1 MSTVADY
8 QIVARIYESAKS
20 LVYRAKDKTDDRT
33 VILKVLKQDYPTPSE
48 LTRYKQEYEIT
59 RSINIEGAIAAY
71 DLLPYENT
79 LAIVLEDFGGQSLD
93 IFLQSGSFTHL
104 EFLEIAIQLAKAL
117 EEINGNNIIHK
128 DINPANIILNT
139 ETGQVKIIDFGISS
153 IFARE
158 NPIIKNPDVLEG
170 TLAYISPEQTGRMNR
185 AVDYRTDLY
194 SLGATFYKLLTH
206 QLLFDSKDPLELVHC
221 HMAREPI
228 APHKIES
235 SIPTAISKIVMK
247 LLAKTAEERYQSASG
262 LKADLEN
269 CYSQLKETGEI
280 AEFPLA
286 RYDLVE
292 QLQIP
297 QKLYGRDL
305 EIEQLLATFRRV
317 TQPEIP
323 QDETEATQNR
333 VEMMLVG
340 GYSGIGKTA
349 LIQELYKP
357 LSQKRGYFIAGKF
370 DQFQRNI
377 PYSAIVSA
385 FQSLVGQL
393 LTESKAQLNQWRER
407 LEKALGINGQ
417 VIVDVIPEIEQI
429 IGSQPPIKPL
439 EPSQAQNRFNQV
451 FQNFIRVFC
460 QKSHPI
466 ILFLDD
472 LQWADFGTLKL
483 IELMMTDS
491 QIESLL
497 LLGAYRDNEVD
508 ANHPTIVLI
517 ERLRKQGAIVN
528 LISLMPLKSEDI
540 TQLLVETLDCGPETV
555 ISLTE
560 LIIQKTSGNPFFVN
574 EFIKTIEQ
582 EKLLT
587 FNSNSRGWEWDIA
600 EIKAL
605 GITDNVVDL
614 MIGKLR
620 TLSEE
625 TQKTLRLSAC
635 IGNKFDLDTLSIIYE
650 KSPPETFRDLLPAIQ
665 QGLVQP
671 TSELQTTPEAP
682 VDSTL
687 VIQDYKFRHD
697 RIQQAAYNLI
707 DRDSRKTVHLQIGKL
722 LQANLN
728 KNEQQEKIFTLVD
741 HFNKGLDLVEDK
753 AEKIE
758 ILDINLY
765 AGKKAKEAIAYT
777 AARDYLM
784 TAKNEFPG
792 DIWTTCYKMAFELY
806 KELAEIEYL
815 NGNFLESQSLIKRA
829 IEQAQSPLDSAEF
842 YYLQIVQVTLQGQ
855 IKEAIELGRV
865 ALQTLGSNLPK
876 DDLQTAFG
884 EELMEYRQSIG
895 NRSIEELYNSSEMQQ
910 LDKRAVLK
918 ILSRIFAAT
927 WILDSRLMCIVGSKM
942 VNLSIKYGH
951 TSISPMAYSFFGAI
965 NAYALKDY
973 RAGYEFGSLGM
984 KLSDKYQ
991 DLASKGLACQLH
1003 GNMTMPWLVHIKLS
1017 EKVNDEGVDVSLQV
1031 GDFQFVGYTLTYK
1044 LYSIIYQG
1052 INLEIILKEIERSL
1066 SFSQETQNSWAT
1078 NCILAAKIIIK
1089 NLVGKS
1095 QDQFCFELEDVSE
1108 SDFIETCE
1116 RTKTM
1121 AALCFY
1127 EILKIQVLYIYEK
1140 PAKLTVLERTT
1151 KLCDYIPATI
1161 SIAKHNFY
1169 YSLTLIYYYLEAS
1182 LEERK
1187 CYWQQ
1192 LETNQKD
1199 MKNWAEHCPENFLHK
1214 YLLVAAEMARISDKW
1229 PEAVELY
1236 DRAIESAKEHEFI
1249 QNEALGN
1256 ELAAKFWLSRGKEDF
1271 AKLYMRKARQGY
1283 QIWGAK
1289 RKVEQLEEK
1298 YPQWFVSQSSGSQG
1312 TIGTTTGRATES
1324 LDIATVI
1331 QSSQTLAGEIV
1342 LKNLLGKLME
1352 IAIAN
1357 AGAEKGFLL
1366 LKRGEGWFI
1375 EAEGNVDNREGR
1387 ILQSIPIETEAPD
1400 SALLPLGIINYVDR
1414 TKKDAILN
1422 DAANEGEYTRDPYI
1436 IVNKP
1441 KSILCTPLVN
1451 QNRVSGILY
1460 LENNLATN
1468 TFTRDRVELLQTLST
1483 QAAISIENAQLYTQL
1498 EDYSHSLEVKVEERT
1513 AELAAATEEAQSA
1526 NKAKSTFIANMS
1538 HELRS
1543 PLNAILGFSQ
1553 LMLRSR
1559 GLSKEYAE
1567 NLGIITRSGE
1577 HLLTLINN
1585 VLDLSK
1591 IESGK
1596 TTLNEKNFDL
1606 YRLLDD
1612 MEDMFGLKAKEKG
1625 LQLACDRSPE
1635 VPRYIRTD
1643 AVKLRQV
1650 IINLLNNAL
1659 KFTKEGGVSVG
1670 ATVAG
1675 IPPKPPLAKGG
1686 ASKPPFLRGV
1696 WGDPTT
1702 GTGFDH
1708 IQDPGNE
1715 RVAIHFEIA
1724 DTGAGIAP
1732 EEIDSL
1738 FEAFVQTSTG
1748 KQAQEGTGLGLPISR
1763 QFVQLMGGDMGV
1775 RSQVGK
1781 GTVFYFDIE
1790 VPRVE
1795 GADIESNK
1803 PTRQIIALA
1812 PNQPR
1817 YRILI
1822 VDDKP
1827 INRKL
1832 LIELLNPLGF
1842 ELKEANNGQEAVEIF
1857 SEWEPDL
1864 IWMDMRM
1871 PVMDGYEATR
1881 AIKASPKGETA
1892 KIIAL
1897 TANVLEEEKAV
1908 VIEAGCDDFLRKPF
1922 RETEIFEMMNT
1933 HIGVSY
1939 VYEEERKTDE
1949 QQGISDEEV
1958 MTAEAISA
1966 LPGELIA
1973 SLEQALLEGDLDLMT
1988 TVTEDISSQNAP
2000 LAAALK
2006 TCLDNFE
2013 FDKVLS
2019 LL

>member
-1 MSTVADY
+1 M
-8 QIVARIYESAKS
+8 
-20 LVYRAKDKTDDRT
+20 
-33 VILKVLKQDYPTPSE
+33 LKVLKQDYPIPSE
-48 LTRYKQEYEIT
+48 LTRYKQEYQIT
-59 RSINIEGAIAAY
+59 RSLDDIEGAIAAY

-79 LAIVLEDFGGQSLD
+79 LVIVLEDFGGQSLSR
-93 IFLQSGSFTHL
+93 LMQSQKFELS
-104 EFLEIAIQLAKAL
+104 EFIQIAIQTATVLG
-117 EEINGNNIIHK
+117 EIHGKNIIHK
-128 DINPANIILNT
+128 DINPANILLNL
-139 ETGQVKIIDFGISS
+139 ETGQVKIIDFGISTL
-153 IFARE
+153 FARE
-158 NPIIKNPDVLEG
+158 NPVIKNPDVLEG
-170 TLAYISPEQTGRMNR
+170 TLAYMSPEQTGRMNR
-185 AVDYRTDLY
+185 TLDYRTDFY
-194 SLGATFYKLLTH
+194 SLGATFYQILTQ
-206 QLLFDSKDPLELVHC
+206 QLLFETEDALSLVHC
-221 HMAREPI
+221 HLAREPI
-228 APHKIES
+228 APDEIDS
-235 SIPTAISKIVMK
+235 SIPKTLSQIVMK
-247 LLAKTAEERYQSASG
+247 LLAKTAEERYQSALG
-262 LKADLEN
+262 LKADLEE
-269 CYSQLKETGEI
+269 CRLQLEQTGTI

-286 RYDLVE
+286 RQDIIE
-292 QLQIP
+292 KLQIP
-297 QKLYGRDL
+297 QKLYGREA
-305 EIEQLLATFRRV
+305 EIEQLLATFGRV
-317 TQPEIP
+317 TQAEL
-323 QDETEATQNR
+323 QGEEKEQTNSYKQ

-340 GYSGIGKTA
+340 GYSGVGKTA

-357 LSQKRGYFIAGKF
+357 LSQQRGYFIAGKF
-370 DQFQRNI
+370 DQFQRSL
-377 PYSAIVSA
+377 PYSAVISA
-385 FQSLVGQL
+385 FQSLVKQL
-393 LTESKAQLNQWRER
+393 LAERDAQLSQWREK
-407 LEKALGINGQ
+407 LKTALGINGQ
-417 VIVDVIPEIEQI
+417 VLVDVIPEIEEV
-429 IGSQPPIKPL
+429 IGPQPPVQSL
-439 EPSQAQNRFNQV
+439 EPTEAQNRFNQV

-460 QKSHPI
+460 QPSHPLVI
-466 ILFLDD
+466 FLDD

-483 IELMMTDS
+483 IELIMTDN

-508 ANHPTIVLI
+508 INHPTIVAI
-517 ERLRKQGAIVN
+517 ERLKEQGAIVN
-528 LISLMPLKSEDI
+528 QILLTPLKSDDI
-540 TQLLVETLDCGPETV
+540 TQLLAETLHCDRATV
-555 ISLTE
+555 SSLKE
-560 LIIQKTSGNPFFVN
+560 LILQKTSGNPFFVN
-574 EFIKTIEQ
+574 EFMKTIYQ
-582 EKLLT
+582 ENLLA
-587 FNSNSRGWEWDIA
+587 FNRQRRCWEWDMPQIQN
-600 EIKAL
+600 L
-605 GITDNVVDL
+605 NITDNVVDL
-614 MIGKLR
+614 MLGKLR
-620 TLSEE
+620 TLPEE
-625 TQKTLRLSAC
+625 TQTILCLSAC
-635 IGNKFDLDTLSIIYE
+635 IGNHFDLDTLSIIAE
-650 KSPPETFRDLLPAIQ
+650 KSSPETFRELVPAIQ

-671 TSELQTTPEAP
+671 TSELETTPEAP
-682 VDSTL
+682 IDSAL

-707 DRDSRKTVHLQIGKL
+707 DRARSKLLHLQIARL
-722 LQANLN
+722 LFANLTP
-728 KNEQQEKIFTLVD
+728 NEQQEKIFTLVD
-741 HFNKGLDLVEDK
+741 HFNKGLELIEDK
-753 AEKIE
+753 EEKIK
-758 ILDINLY
+758 ILELNLN
-765 AGKKAKEAIAYT
+765 AGKRAKEAIAYA
-777 AARDYLM
+777 AARNYLLI
-784 TAKNEFPG
+784 ARNEFPG
-792 DIWTTCYKMAFELY
+792 DIWEESYELAIQVY
-806 KELAEIEYL
+806 RDLAEIEYL
-815 NGNFLESQSLIKRA
+815 NGNFPESQVLIEQSIKRVK
-829 IEQAQSPLDSAEF
+829 SPIDGAVF
-842 YYLQIVQVTLQGQ
+842 YELQIVQCTLQGEVQ
-855 IKEAIELGRV
+855 KAVELGRV
-865 ALQTLGSNLPK
+865 ALRTLGINLPE
-876 DDLQTAFG
+876 DNFQAAFE
-884 EELMEYRQSIG
+884 EELSEFNRNLG
-895 NRSIEELYNSSEMQQ
+895 NREIADLYNNQEMTL
-910 LDKRAVLK
+910 LDKQAISK
-918 ILSRIFAAT
+918 IFPHLFAAV
-927 WILDSRLMCIVGSKM
+927 WILDPALMYVVGSKM
-942 VNLSIKYGH
+942 ANLNIKYGH
-951 TSISPMAYSFFGAI
+951 TPTSPMAYIYFGSI
-965 NAYALKDY
+965 NTHALKEY
-973 RAGYEFGSLGM
+973 STGYELGCLAT
-984 KLSDKYQ
+984 KLANKYNN
-991 DLASKGLACQLH
+991 LSSKATVCELH
-1003 GNMTMPWLVHIKLS
+1003 GSMTMPWLVHIKFS
-1017 EKVNDEGVDVSLQV
+1017 EKIMDEGVNVGIQAGDLQV
-1031 GDFQFVGYTLTYK
+1031 VGYLRTYR
-1044 LYSIIYQG
+1044 LYNLIYQG
-1052 INLEIILKEIERSL
+1052 KSLGMLDIDRSL
-1066 SFSQETQNSWAT
+1066 YFCQETKNQWT
-1078 NCILAAKIIIK
+1078 INCILAAKMAIS
-1089 NLVGKS
+1089 NLVS
-1095 QDQFCFELEDVSE
+1095 ENSDRLNFDLENFSE
-1108 SDFIETCE
+1108 SDFLETCE
-1116 RTKTM
+1116 GDKIM
-1121 AALCFY
+1121 AAICFY
-1127 EILKIQVLYIYEK
+1127 QILKAQVLYLYEIYAPLSLLEQSS
-1140 PAKLTVLERTT
+1140 KLL
-1151 KLCDYIPATI
+1151 DYIPATI

-1169 YSLTLIYYYLEAS
+1169 YSLTLIAHYPEAS
-1182 LEERK
+1182 SEEQQK
-1187 CYWQQ
+1187 YWQQ
-1192 LETNQKD
+1192 VETNQKQ
-1199 MKNWAEHCPENFLHK
+1199 MRVWADNCEANFLHK
-1214 YLLVAAEMARISDKW
+1214 YLLVAAEIARISDKW
-1229 PEAVELY
+1229 PEATELY
-1236 DRAIESAKEHEFI
+1236 DRAIESAKEHEFV

-1289 RKVEQLEEK
+1289 RKVKDLEEK
-1298 YPQWFVSQSSGSQG
+1298 YPQWFVSQSSASQG
-1312 TIGTTTGRATES
+1312 ESVTTTGRTTQS

-1366 LKRGEGWFI
+1366 LKRGDRWFI
-1375 EAEGNVDNREGR
+1375 EAEGRVDNSDVRT
-1387 ILQSIPIETEAPD
+1387 LQSIPIETEAPD
-1400 SALLPLGIINYVDR
+1400 KALLPLGIVNYVDR
-1414 TKKDAILN
+1414 TQNNVILN
-1422 DAANEGEYTRDPYI
+1422 DAVNEGEYTRDPYI
-1436 IVNKP
+1436 IANKT

-1451 QNRVSGILY
+1451 QGRVSGILY

-1625 LQLACDRSPE
+1625 LQLTCDRSPE

-1643 AVKLRQV
+1643 QVKLRQV

-1659 KFTKEGGVSVG
+1659 KFTPEGGVSVG
-1670 ATVAG
+1670 ATVG
-1675 IPPKPPLAKGG
+1675 ED
-1686 ASKPPFLRGV
+1686 R
-1696 WGDPTT
+1696 
-1702 GTGFDH
+1702 
-1708 IQDPGNE
+1708 GNE

-1781 GTVFYFDIE
+1781 GTAFYFEIV

-1795 GADIESNK
+1795 GADVESNK
-1803 PTRQIIALA
+1803 PTRQIIALE

-1842 ELKEANNGQEAVEIF
+1842 ELKEANNGQEAVDIF
-1857 SEWEPDL
+1857 SEWEPHL

-1881 AIKASPKGETA
+1881 AIKGTPKGETT

-1922 RETEIFEMMNT
+1922 RETEIFEMMST

-1949 QQGISDEEV
+1949 AEGIPSGEV
-1958 MTAEAISA
+1958 LTAEAIKA

-1973 SLEQALLEGDLDLMT
+1973 SLEEALLEGDLDSMT
-1988 TVTEDISSQNAP
+1988 TITEEISTQNAP

-2006 TCLDNFE
+2006 TCLD
-2013 FDKVLS
+2013 KVLS
-2019 LL
+2019 LM